1 MEGAFRNISTAV
13 PEYYDTERKDRPLH
27 REQNIFNNMSG
38 KTVPDI
44 CSISA
49 HSSCD
54 GLCFANAS

>member
-13 PEYYDTERKDRPLH
+13 PEYYDTQRKDRPLH
-27 REQNIFNNMSG
+27 KEQNIVNNTSG